1 MSILLTDQAVDEVK
15 KIMTERELGAS
26 AFLRMSIL
34 GGGCSGLQY
43 SLGFDTEFHP
53 KTDVKYKQKDAVAV
67 VTQKKFDLHLE
78 GTEIDF
84 LDAEYA
90 RGFSIEN
97 PNYPKEAGCAGCGGH

>member
-1 MSILLTDQAVDEVK
+1 MSIVLTDSAVSEVK
-15 KIMTERELGAS
+15 KIMTDKEVEPDT
-26 AFLRMSIL
+26 FLRMSIL

-43 SLGFDTEFHP
+43 SLGFDAAFDP
-53 KTDVKYKQKDAVAV
+53 KTDVRFVQKDGVSV

-84 LDAEYA
+84 LDTPTA

-97 PNYPKEAGCAGCGGH
+97 PNYPKGAGCAGCGGH

>member
-1 MSILLTDQAVDEVK
+1 MSIILTDPAVNEVK
-15 KIMTERELGAS
+15 KIMEERELGTNP
-26 AFLRMSIL
+26 FLRMSIL

-43 SLGFDTEFHP
+43 SLGFDTEFHS
-53 KTDVKYKQKDAVAV
+53 KNDVKYEQKDGVAV

-84 LDAEYA
+84 LNTEYA